1 MFLGF
6 FVIFHKRDIFSL
18 SEFSPAKNFSFF
30 LFVSSPANPH
40 SAMSNENNRKIGKHP
55 WSYREGTIVTAVLLL
70 LGFGLQSAFGG
81 VALRIAAFPWN
92 LIAGLVFL
100 ALLITAFV
108 WWQKH
113 PVMKGLG
120 SVKAA
125 LPAILGFTF
134 LVLLMGFVKQDVE
147 PKSALVKL
155 LGLTHLVKTWPFIL
169 INVYLMILLGVITMK
184 RLTPFSIK
192 NAGFFLNHFGLF
204 LVLFSTALGSSD
216 MQRLRMNCYEDQ
228 TEWRAVDTSGNT
240 VELPVAIKLLN
251 FNIDEFRPKVT
262 IIDNK
267 TGQIILNKGKNQFEL
282 LDRNSLDLFGYH
294 IVVEQFLETSG
305 RVGEGFFPVN
315 EPGSAPSAK
324 VKVTK
329 DGMEISGWI
338 SSGSYVNQPEA
349 LKLNETHSLVML
361 PAEPRKFSSEL
372 NIQTKSGK
380 QVTTIIEVNRPFKI
394 EGWTIYQLGYNTEM
408 GRWSNLSV
416 LELVRDPWLPV
427 VYFGIFLMMAGAVF
441 LFITGKPKNGGTEHV
456 A

>member
-1 MFLGF
+1 
-6 FVIFHKRDIFSL
+6 
-18 SEFSPAKNFSFF
+18 
-30 LFVSSPANPH
+30 
-40 SAMSNENNRKIGKHP
+40 MSKENNRKTWKQP
-55 WSYREGTIVTAVLLL
+55 WSYREGTMVTAAILL
-70 LGFGLQSAFGG
+70 LGFALQVAGG
-81 VALRIAAFPWN
+81 GTILKVTAFPWN
-92 LIAGLVFL
+92 LVAGLVFL
-100 ALLITAFV
+100 AFLIIAFILL
-108 WWQKH
+108 QKH
-113 PVMKGLG
+113 PVIKWLG
-120 SVKAA
+120 GVKAA

-169 INVYLMILLGVITMK
+169 INLYLMILLGVVTLR
-184 RLTPFSIK
+184 RLTPFSLK

-204 LVLFSTALGSSD
+204 LVLFSTALGSSV

-228 TEWRAVDTSGNT
+228 TEWRAVDTSGKT

-262 IIDNK
+262 IIDNHS
-267 TGQIILNKGKNQFEL
+267 GQIVLNKGKNQFEL

-294 IVVEQFLETSG
+294 VEVEQFLESSG
-305 RVGEGFFPVN
+305 KVGDAYFPVN

-324 VKVTK
+324 VKVNK
-329 DGMEISGWI
+329 DGTEISGWI
-338 SSGSYVNQPEA
+338 CSGSYVNQPEA

-380 QVTTIIEVNRPFKI
+380 QVTTTIEVNRPFKI
-394 EGWTIYQLGYNTEM
+394 EGWTIYQLSYNTEM

-427 VYFGIFLMMAGAVF
+427 VYFGIFLMMAGAAF

>member
-1 MFLGF
+1 
-6 FVIFHKRDIFSL
+6 
-18 SEFSPAKNFSFF
+18 
-30 LFVSSPANPH
+30 
-40 SAMSNENNRKIGKHP
+40 MSNENNRKTWKQP
-55 WSYREGTIVTAVLLL
+55 WSYREGTIVTAAILL
-70 LGFGLQSAFGG
+70 LGFALQAAGG
-81 VALRIAAFPWN
+81 GMVLKLAAFPWN
-92 LIAGLVFL
+92 LIAGLIFM
-100 ALLITAFV
+100 ALLISAFML
-108 WWQKH
+108 WQKH
-113 PVMKGLG
+113 PAMKWLG
-120 SVKAA
+120 GVKAA
-125 LPAILGFTF
+125 LPAILGFTL

-147 PKSALVKL
+147 PKSALTKL

-169 INVYLMILLGVITMK
+169 INLYLMILLGVVTLK
-184 RLTPFSIK
+184 RLTPFSLK

-216 MQRLRMNCYEDQ
+216 MLRLRMNCYEDQ
-228 TEWRAVDTSGNT
+228 TEWRAVDTSGKT

-251 FNIDEFRPKVT
+251 FNIDEFRPKIT
-262 IIDNK
+262 IIDNQS
-267 TGQIILNKGKNQFEL
+267 GQIVVNKGKNQFEL

-294 IVVEQFLETSG
+294 VEVEQFLETSG
-305 RVGEGFFPVN
+305 KVGDAYFPVN

-329 DGMEISGWI
+329 DGAEISGWI
-338 SSGSYVNQPEA
+338 CSGSYVNQPEA

-380 QVTTIIEVNRPFKI
+380 QVTTTIEVNRPFQI
-394 EGWTIYQLGYNTEM
+394 EGWTIYQLSYNTEM

-416 LELVRDPWLPV
+416 LELVRDPWLPL
-427 VYFGIFLMMAGAVF
+427 VYFGIFLMMAGATF

>member
-1 MFLGF
+1 MK
-6 FVIFHKRDIFSL
+6 HKHKHILIDKVRLRIPFCIL
-18 SEFSPAKNFSFF
+18 FPKNSE
-30 LFVSSPANPH
+30 L
-40 SAMSNENNRKIGKHP
+40 AMSNENKRKTWTQP
-55 WSYREGTIVTAVLLL
+55 WSYCEGTMVTAAILLVGFALQVAGGGTVLR
-70 LGFGLQSAFGG
+70 
-81 VALRIAAFPWN
+81 VAAFPWN
-92 LIAGLVFL
+92 LVAGLVFL
-100 ALLITAFV
+100 ALIISAFV
-108 WWQKH
+108 LWQKH
-113 PVMKGLG
+113 PAMKWLG
-120 SVKAA
+120 GVKAA

-147 PKSALVKL
+147 PKSALVRL

-169 INVYLMILLGVITMK
+169 INLYLMILLGVVTLK
-184 RLTPFSIK
+184 RLTTFSLK

-228 TEWRAVDTSGNT
+228 TEWRAVDNSGKT

-251 FNIDEFRPKVT
+251 FNIEEFRPKVT
-262 IIDNK
+262 IIDNQS
-267 TGQIILNKGKNQFEL
+267 GQIAEQKGKVQFEL
-282 LDRNSLDLFGYH
+282 LDRNVLDLFGYH
-294 IVVEQFLETSG
+294 VEVEQFFESSG
-305 RVGEGFFPVN
+305 KVGDAYFPVN

-329 DGMEISGWI
+329 DGTEISGWVC
-338 SSGSYVNQPEA
+338 SGSYVNQPEA

-372 NIQTKSGK
+372 HIQTKGGK
-380 QVTTIIEVNRPFKI
+380 NIKTTIEVNRPFKVD
-394 EGWTIYQLGYNTEM
+394 GWTIYQLSYNTEM

-427 VYFGIFLMMAGAVF
+427 VYFGIFLMMAGAGF
-441 LFITGKPKNGGTEHV
+441 LFIYGKPKSGGTEHV

>member
-1 MFLGF
+1 MVPCNIKMLR
-6 FVIFHKRDIFSL
+6 I
-18 SEFSPAKNFSFF
+18 SEL

-40 SAMSNENNRKIGKHP
+40 SAMSNQPSRKIGKHP
-55 WSYREGTIVTAVLLL
+55 WSYREGTIVTALILL
-70 LGFGLQSAFGG
+70 LGFGIQAASGG
-81 VALRIAAFPWN
+81 IVLRIAGFPWN
-92 LIAGLVFL
+92 LTAGLFFL
-100 ALLITAFV
+100 TLLISAFFL
-108 WWQKH
+108 WKKH
-113 PVMKGLG
+113 PVMKWLG
-120 SVKAA
+120 GVKAA

-147 PKSALVKL
+147 PKSALVRT
-155 LGLTHLVKTWPFIL
+155 LGLTYLVKTWPFIL
-169 INVYLMILLGVITMK
+169 INLYLMILLGIVTLK
-184 RLTPFSIK
+184 RLTPLNFK

-216 MQRLRMNCYEDQ
+216 IQRVTMNCYENE
-228 TEWRAVDTSGNT
+228 TEHNGLDASGKPI
-240 VELPVAIKLLN
+240 EMPVTIKLLN

-262 IIDNK
+262 IVDNQ
-267 TGQIILNKGKNQFEL
+267 TGQVVIDRSKNPFEL
-282 LDRNSLDLFGYH
+282 LDRNTLDIYGYH
-294 IVVEQFLETSG
+294 LEVEQFLESSG
-305 RVGEGFFPVN
+305 KVGDKYVQSN
-315 EPGSAPSAK
+315 EPGSAPSAQ

-329 DGMEISGWI
+329 DGSEISGWVY
-338 SSGSYVNQPEA
+338 SGSYANQPEA

-380 QVTTIIEVNRPFKI
+380 NVTTTIEVNRPFHI
-394 EGWTIYQLGYNTEM
+394 EGWTIYQLSYKTEM

-427 VYFGIFLMMAGAVF
+427 VYLGIFLMMAGATF